1 MQTEKLLKCV
11 LDLGEQML
19 ICGAEISR
27 VEDTIKRVTAAYGC
41 PGTDVFVI
49 TSVIFLSLEN
59 EDGTCV
65 TGNRRVTKY
74 DTNLD
79 KLHAYND
86 LSRKICRTLPDES
99 DVEEEIAKIKAQK
112 PYHLPVGCA
121 IYALTAGSFAVFFG
135 GGWRDAIAAAVIGA
149 IIRIIVYFQ
158 SKTKVNMVFNN
169 VVSSAVLTLLAFLTV
184 KIWPDCETSKI
195 IIGGIMLLIPGVA
208 LTNSIRDVISGDIV
222 SGMLRFAEAMI
233 IALAI
238 AAGYILVSVVF
249 GGGAI

>member
-27 VEDTIKRVTAAYGC
+27 VEDTIKRVADSYGC
-41 PGTDVFVI
+41 AGTDVFVI
-49 TSVIFLSLEN
+49 TSVIFLTLRN
-59 EDGTCV
+59 DDGSCV
-65 TGNRRVTKY
+65 TGNRRVVKY

-79 KLHAYND
+79 KLHKYND
-86 LSRKICRTLPDES
+86 LSRTVCRTTPEAEE
-99 DVEEEIAKIKAQK
+99 VEAEIEKIKAEK
-112 PYHLPVGCA
+112 PYPLPVGCA
-121 IYALTAGSFAVFFG
+121 IYALTAGAFAVLFG
-135 GGWRDAIAAAVIGA
+135 GSWRDAVAATIIGA

-169 VVSSAVLTLLAFLTV
+169 VVSSAVLTLLTFLTV